1 MIVITVTFPGND
13 LERREKENV
22 FSTHRIIGIIYI

>member
-13 LERREKENV
+13 LGIKEKYNV